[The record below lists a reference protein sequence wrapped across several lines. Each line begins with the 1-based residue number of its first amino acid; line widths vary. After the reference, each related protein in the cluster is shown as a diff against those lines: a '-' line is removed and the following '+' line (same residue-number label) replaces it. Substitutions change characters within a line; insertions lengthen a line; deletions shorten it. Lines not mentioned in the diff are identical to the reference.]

1 MRQIKFRVWD
11 EDNNTIGT
19 VLSFTNLESLRH
31 DLDGIEDYFGRGY
44 FKDNPNYLM
53 QFTGLKDKN
62 GVYIYEGDI
71 VSTRT
76 LSAEL
81 NDLGFE
87 NYEVGFFNGTF
98 CLIENEQAIRQWKDG
113 TNDWYSLENTESFE
127 IEVIGNIH
135 ENKN

>member
-1 MRQIKFRVWD
+1 MSREIKFRVWD
-11 EDNNTIGT
+11 IDNKRMFRNCFKLNKKGNE
-19 VLSFTNLESLRH
+19 VWVQFENQSSDNLIWE
-31 DLDGIEDYFGRGY
+31 
-44 FKDNPNYLM
+44 

-62 GVYIYEGDI
+62 GVDIYEGDI

-76 LSAEL
+76 LNAEL
-81 NDLGFE
+81 NDLDFE

-98 CLIENEQAIRQWKDG
+98 CLIKNEQAIRQWKDG

-127 IEVIGNIH
+127 IKVIGNIH

>member
-1 MRQIKFRVWD
+1 MSREIKF
-11 EDNNTIGT
+11 EYG
-19 VLSFTNLESLRH
+19 FESVN
-31 DLDGIEDYFGRGY
+31 GIIKKVYHLHQLPYINGICDIWGELVCLYVR
-44 FKDNPNYLM
+44 

-62 GVYIYEGDI
+62 GVDIYEGDI

-98 CLIENEQAIRQWKDG
+98 CLIKNEQAIRQWKDG

>member
-1 MRQIKFRVWD
+1 MSREIKFRVWSVIRESWVHPVLD
-11 EDNNTIGT
+11 ITNDFKLSDNENR
-19 VLSFTNLESLRH
+19 V
-31 DLDGIEDYFGRGY
+31 IE
-44 FKDNPNYLM
+44 

-62 GVYIYEGDI
+62 GVDIYEGDI

-98 CLIENEQAIRQWKDG
+98 CLIKNEQAIRQWKDG

-127 IEVIGNIH
+127 IEIIGNIH
-135 ENKN
+135 ETKS